1 MLSVEP
7 GEDLKISIYPS
18 VPVEADGFCSTLSP
32 TANTSSPAWGISG
45 VVKMNRDDLLI
56 KYMDHHGSALIT
68 DKVFSVL
75 GFGFIIVQTRGL
87 TSCGLEGRWRK
98 PLSSYIL

>member
-1 MLSVEP
+1 MEP
-7 GEDLKISIYPS
+7 GEDFEISIYPS
-18 VPVEADGFCSTLSP
+18 VPVEADGFCSALSP
-32 TANTSSPAWGISG
+32 TANTSSPAWGILG

-75 GFGFIIVQTRGL
+75 GFGFIIVQTRGGKVEKTFIFIYL
-87 TSCGLEGRWRK
+87 MSTNIFK
-98 PLSSYIL
+98 IF